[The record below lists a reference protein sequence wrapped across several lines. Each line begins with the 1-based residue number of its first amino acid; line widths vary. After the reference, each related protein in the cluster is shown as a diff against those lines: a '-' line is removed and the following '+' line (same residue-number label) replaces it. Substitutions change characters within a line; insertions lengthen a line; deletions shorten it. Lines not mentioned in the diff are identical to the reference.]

1 MKLLYV
7 EMMYFLFLESHVSYG
22 SSIRYSRMFNL
33 ILRPEDYYLHNA
45 THFGEVDQNKCG
57 IWLCVRYI
65 LKIVYVICV
74 WTMPVNLHSR
84 EATKQFK
91 QLQRKP
97 RNISEVSLQPLQY
110 VVNELSQNNILPIE
124 KATFQWVNILLNF
137 LTSCIENS
145 S

>member
-1 MKLLYV
+1 
-7 EMMYFLFLESHVSYG
+7 
-22 SSIRYSRMFNL
+22 
-33 ILRPEDYYLHNA
+33 
-45 THFGEVDQNKCG
+45 
-57 IWLCVRYI
+57 
-65 LKIVYVICV
+65 
-74 WTMPVNLHSR
+74 MPVNLHSR